1 MTNYKRVGLPVLAA
15 LLAVNL
21 AFAQGQNAATPELP
35 IPRIDELIRADR
47 HTRPSP
53 EEVRSAAFLVKTEP
67 HRVAGNAYAI
77 VTDHREEGFLEPM
90 RRLAKHHAGVIIEV
104 DDLGELSRDEKAR
117 EKLITQL
124 RQANPRFVAIAPRR
138 ESFRENMLLN
148 LWRVLSTL
156 DPDPQ
161 IDAFPGLLL
170 APNSKAFAALVDR
183 SIAYRPPEKTAFRPF
198 VMGQVLDSSVMGQR
212 SLQKVG
218 IMETVFAER
227 GYSTSSLITRSF
239 RAGKP
244 DAGESGG
251 ERQWEISAEAPRK
264 PIATLPPRA
273 KKSLDDASLL
283 VIYGHGVPGMTC
295 GLDVGAFRDV
305 EMKNKVVLCGSC
317 FSAAPRK
324 SDFPAMPRG
333 PDGSEV
339 QFEKEDIAFRA
350 VENGSVAVYGHM
362 RLNAGFPNL
371 YPVLEAWMSGATIG
385 EAYQRQLNALIA
397 LSGLTAEEFVLQDT
411 KNQPAAMRRNALLYV
426 IIGDPA
432 LQPLGDLCVEKKTKI
447 EKATNSEKT
456 AKGGKS

>member
-1 MTNYKRVGLPVLAA
+1 MNCKTNRFSLLAAA
-15 LLAVNL
+15 LLAFNL
-21 AFAQGQNAATPELP
+21 ASAQSQDTATAELP
-35 IPRIDELIRADR
+35 IPRIDELTRADR
-47 HTRPSP
+47 QTRPSP

-67 HRVAGNAYAI
+67 HRIAGSAYVI
-77 VTDHREEGFLEPM
+77 VTDHREEGYLEPL
-90 RRLAKHHAGVIIEV
+90 RRLAKHHAGVIINVE
-104 DDLGELSRDEKAR
+104 DLGELSRNSSVR
-117 EKLITQL
+117 EKLETQL
-124 RQANPRFVAIAPRR
+124 RQANPRFVAIAPRW
-138 ESFRENMLLN
+138 ESYRENVLLS
-148 LWRVLSTL
+148 LWRVLATMDS
-156 DPDPQ
+156 DPQ
-161 IDAFPGLLL
+161 IDAFPGLLV
-170 APNSKAFAALVDR
+170 APNSKSFAALVER

-218 IMETVFAER
+218 IMKEVFAQR

-239 RAGKP
+239 RARKP
-244 DAGESGG
+244 DAADSPEA
-251 ERQWEISAEAPRK
+251 RQWEISAEAPRK

-317 FSAAPRK
+317 FSAAPKK

-333 PDGSEV
+333 PDGSEI

-371 YPVLEAWMSGATIG
+371 YPVLEAWMSGATLG
-385 EAYQRQLNALIA
+385 EAYQRQLNALIE
-397 LSGLTAEEFVLQDT
+397 LSGLTAEEFVLQDS
-411 KNQPAAMRRNALLYV
+411 KNQPDAMRRNALLYV

-432 LQPLGDLCVEKKTKI
+432 LQPLSELNVEKKSKI
-447 EKATNSEKT
+447 EKSTNSEKT
-456 AKGGKS
+456 TQGGKS